1 MGSDSQ
7 SLWASALA
15 KMDEDDQKLLTIDPN
30 NNDPKHLN
38 VIDSLRQTTNDAYE
52 TCVRRRWQ
60 IKLPGKQ
67 EKIIVRD
74 LLGKITHWLEVFKT
88 VGDQAMAYDPGH
100 AALPWAG
107 VRFLLQVGRTRWVR
121 GMRVLI

>member
-15 KMDEDDQKLLTIDPN
+15 KLDDTDKNLLIIDPN
-30 NNDPKHLN
+30 DNDPKYLN

-52 TCVRRRWQ
+52 TCVRKRWQ

-67 EKIIVRD
+67 EKIVVRD
-74 LLGKITHWLEVFKT
+74 LLVKITGWLEVFKT

-107 VRFLLQVGRTRWVR
+107 VRFLLQVGLPS
-121 GMRVLI
+121 G

>member
-15 KMDEDDQKLLTIDPN
+15 KLDDAEQNLLIIDPN
-30 NNDPKHLN
+30 DDPKYLN

-52 TCVRRRWQ
+52 TCVHKRWQ
-60 IKLPGKQ
+60 IKLPGRQ

-74 LLGKITHWLEVFKT
+74 LLGKITHWLEIFQA
-88 VGDQAMAYDPGH
+88 VGDQAMSYDPGH